1 MGSFSD
7 AQTNSTDY
15 QQMSSNNEKDSVVV
29 DNIRVTTSPTGKLI
43 KLITSRLA
51 LSVGA
56 QAMVSGFHF
65 ALNLLLLRLVT
76 PYEYGVFAFA
86 FVMAMFASAI
96 NNALI
101 STPLTVYTPIIE
113 DENERHQQEAM
124 FSTLN
129 LLLFSL
135 LLIAGLAYAT
145 SSDLPGSVGIGV
157 TAFVAVYSARHYSR
171 SAGYARMRPLITAS
185 GDATYVISG
194 ILIVA
199 GLFFMTE
206 KLAIGHV
213 LMALAAANLCAML
226 VERLRLYGFRKRWLL
241 LSRISSYSHVWEQS
255 RWALIGSLTTLFL
268 AQAHSVI
275 ITSTNGPNAYAPLA
289 AGFVLFGPVRVA
301 LLTWQNMV
309 KPELAVDLSKSR
321 QLAVR
326 QQIRTTSIAMVAAVV
341 ALGLCLWLGWPWIH
355 AFLYAEQYSDQPMA
369 LIVGLWSIITVF
381 AASYNAPAAAL
392 QAMRDFRV
400 LAIASIYGA
409 LISGILVSITL
420 YLYKP
425 ETTLLG
431 IMAAEIFMALY
442 LTHTLYSRL
451 KALPA
456 DTDAARE
463 KPATDVAIKKSLS

>member
-1 MGSFSD
+1 M
-7 AQTNSTDY
+7 
-15 QQMSSNNEKDSVVV
+15 
-29 DNIRVTTSPTGKLI
+29 
-43 KLITSRLA
+43 

-56 QAMVSGFHF
+56 QALVSGFHF
-65 ALNLLLLRLVT
+65 ALNLTLLRLVS

-101 STPLTVYTPIIE
+101 STPLTVYTPVIDDAE
-113 DENERHQQEAM
+113 ERQQQEAM

-129 LLLFSL
+129 LLLFAVL
-135 LLIAGLAYAT
+135 MAAGMAYAFW
-145 SSDLPGSVGIGV
+145 SDLPGTLGIGA

-171 SAGYARMRPLITAS
+171 SAGYARLRPLITAT
-185 GDATYVISG
+185 GDTTYVISG
-194 ILIVA
+194 VLIVVA
-199 GLFFMTE
+199 LILSTE
-206 KLAIGHV
+206 ELAIGHV
-213 LMALAAANLCAML
+213 LLALAAANLCAML
-226 VERLRLYGFRKRWLL
+226 VERARLHGFSKSWFSLAKVNNYR
-241 LSRISSYSHVWEQS
+241 HVWEQS

-321 QLAVR
+321 ELAVR
-326 QQIRTTSIAMVAAVV
+326 AQIKVTSVLMIAAVV
-341 ALGLCLWLGWPWIH
+341 VLSICLWLGWPWIH
-355 AFLYAEQYSDQPMA
+355 RFLYAEQYADQPMA

-400 LAIASIYGA
+400 LAMASIYGA
-409 LISGILVSITL
+409 IISGVLVSLSL

-431 IMAAEIFMALY
+431 ILAAEIFMSLF
-442 LTHTLYSRL
+442 LTYTLFSRL
-451 KALPA
+451 KASA
-456 DTDAARE
+456 DGNDTGLEQAGTAVP
-463 KPATDVAIKKSLS
+463 KATP